1 MRASLT
7 ELDRKVES
15 MEKTMNINHVEMKG
29 IVGKLEGS
37 LSELDGKVE
46 AMQKKMENS
55 HVEEKM
61 IVGKL
66 EGSLV
71 GMKKRVNEKV
81 EALKDCHDKIKRD
94 QCEVRNEVKERS
106 KVKKEVKDVKENL
119 SKVNKDVNEVIVM
132 MCQMLEKS
140 STVELMNKLPS
151 LTEDMLKTPR
161 ENILT
166 ASGFAC
172 HSAKIFS
179 WEMSDWYEVA
189 PVNQVHSGSSSFITI
204 SFLLLAVVPRR
215 WRPWIPMNCL

>member
-1 MRASLT
+1 
-7 ELDRKVES
+7 
-15 MEKTMNINHVEMKG
+15 MNINHVEMKR
-29 IVGKLEGS
+29 IVGKMEGS

-46 AMQKKMENS
+46 AVQNKMENN
-55 HVEEKM
+55 HVEEKK

-66 EGSLV
+66 EGRLLE
-71 GMKKRVNEKV
+71 MNKKVNEKV
-81 EALKDCHDKIKRD
+81 VALKDCHDEIKRD

-132 MCQMLEKS
+132 MCQMLEKF

-172 HSAKIFS
+172 NSAEIFS

-189 PVNQVHSGSSSFITI
+189 RMNQVHSGSSSFITF
-204 SFLLLAVVPRR
+204 SFLLLAVAPRR
-215 WRPWIPMNCL
+215 

>member
-1 MRASLT
+1 
-7 ELDRKVES
+7 
-15 MEKTMNINHVEMKG
+15 MKG
-29 IVGKLEGS
+29 IVGKLGGS

-46 AMQKKMENS
+46 AVQNKMENNL
-55 HVEEKM
+55 VEEKK

-71 GMKKRVNEKV
+71 EMNKRVNKKV
-81 EALKDCHDKIKRD
+81 EALKDCHDEMKRD
-94 QCEVRNEVKERS
+94 QCEVRNEVKE
-106 KVKKEVKDVKENL
+106 VKKEVRDVKENL

-132 MCQMLEKS
+132 MCQMLEKF

-189 PVNQVHSGSSSFITI
+189 RMNQVHSGSSSFITI
-204 SFLLLAVVPRR
+204 SFLLLAVAPRR
-215 WRPWIPMNCL
+215 WRPWISINCL